1 MSSNAVDE
9 SKVKISEKEEGFL
22 EILLNLFRS
31 LKLTITLLILL
42 AILSIIGTIITQNA
56 TSAEY
61 IQRYGVNLYN
71 ILNFFNL
78 FDMYRSLWFRAILI
92 LLVINLIAC
101 SVRRIP
107 GILNQVFHGPEAK
120 ELEDSMVRALPY
132 VEKLRTSVPS
142 KREEDIQSYIKKWLR
157 SPDRIETESSVTL
170 YAEKGR
176 FSRLGVPITHLSILI
191 ILIGGLLGSLY
202 GFRGFVNILEGETVD
217 QFFLRVKDEEIAKP
231 LGFKVR
237 CDDFSLTYYDL
248 PGRKEKHVK
257 EYTSILTILEN
268 GNEVLKQTI
277 QVNHPL
283 RYKGLAFY
291 QSSYGAI
298 HDISLGVQRKDKR
311 EKMVLKLTEGGTAP
325 LPNSNTLIRI
335 LRYAP
340 QVHNFGE
347 GVQVVLFKP
356 NQEPRPFWLLKN
368 FPQLDQQRGD
378 EFFLTFEGFT
388 EKEYTGLQ
396 VTRDPGVWIVWVGS
410 GLLILGL
417 IISFFFSHQRVWA
430 KLPKS
435 SEGEIILAG
444 STNKNRVAFEKTFGQ
459 WVEEMRTKSSD
470 VRS

>member
-1 MSSNAVDE
+1 MVR
-9 SKVKISEKEEGFL
+9 EKEEGFI

-31 LKLTITLLILL
+31 LKLTIALLILL
-42 AILSIIGTIITQNA
+42 AVLSIIGTIITQNA

-61 IQRYGVNLYN
+61 IQRYGINLYN
-71 ILNFFNL
+71 VLNFFNL
-78 FDMYRSLWFRAILI
+78 FDMYHSWWFSAILI

-107 GILNQVFHGPEAK
+107 GILSQVFHGPETK
-120 ELEDSMVRALPY
+120 ELEDSMVRTLPY
-132 VEKLRTSVPS
+132 VEKVRTSAPS
-142 KREEDIQSYIKKWLR
+142 KREEEVRSYLKKWLR

-170 YAEKGR
+170 YSEKGR

-191 ILIGGLLGSLY
+191 ILIGGLMGSLF
-202 GFRGFVNILEGETVD
+202 GFRGFVNVMEGETVD
-217 QFFLRVKDEEIAKP
+217 RVFLRVKDDEIARP

-268 GNEVLKQTI
+268 GQDVLKKTV

-283 RYKGLAFY
+283 HYKGLAFY
-291 QSSYGAI
+291 QASYGTI
-298 HDISLGVQRKDKR
+298 HSVSLGVQRRDKK
-311 EKMVLKLTEGGTAP
+311 EKVLLRLMEGETAP
-325 LPNSNTLIRI
+325 IPNSNTQIRL

-340 QVHNFGE
+340 QVHTFGE

-368 FPQLDQQRGD
+368 FPQLGQQRGD
-378 EFFLTFEGFT
+378 EFFITFEGFT

-396 VTRDPGVWIVWVGS
+396 VTRDPGVWIVWLGS
-410 GLLILGL
+410 GLMIFGF
-417 IISFFFSHQRVWA
+417 IVSFFFSHQRIWV

-444 STNKNRVAFEKTFGQ
+444 STNKNRVAFEKAFGQ
-459 WVEEMRTKSSD
+459 WVGE
-470 VRS
+470 VRKTAQRS